1 MRITESMMSN
11 YFIGNISQL
20 KERIALLQRQ
30 ISSGVKIEKP
40 SDSPT
45 GAVRVIRNNDQL
57 SQIDTYLK
65 NIHTGLSFLD
75 QTTFALQSIQDEV
88 VNVVGKLE
96 ELNNPINQQNMSL
109 YADMLENSLRL
120 MLDIS
125 NSKADGK
132 YIFGGTDQTGKP
144 FGFSSDGQTIEQNTK
159 INGYVNVRIS
169 QGIQQ
174 RINITGLEIFGT
186 VVSTDG
192 TLDKNSAIGTV
203 VTQNRNIYDNL
214 GNQYNLQVNIQKTN
228 NNQYQLTYSIL
239 DGGGNTVYS
248 SPSANQLVF
257 NSSTG
262 ALETLD
268 GKAPSIINISVPS
281 NRINFNLDLSQLR
294 ETDSTQVSLS
304 ANQDLDVFNQL
315 KIIINNLRN
324 GIPPTEEQRA
334 AINAFNSRV
343 IGKLS
348 EIGNI
353 VNQFS
358 SIESMLTQQNLDITE
373 NNSQVNEVDVA
384 KAIIDL
390 QNQDYLLQ
398 LSQKLAATILP
409 KSLLDYL

>member
-1 MRITESMMSN
+1 MRITETMMSN
-11 YFIGNISQL
+11 YYIGSINQL
-20 KERIALLQRQ
+20 KDKIALLQRQ

-45 GAVRVIRNNDQL
+45 GAVKVIRNNDQL

-65 NIHTGLSFLD
+65 NIQSGLSFLN

-96 ELNNPINQQNMSL
+96 ELVNPINQQNMSL
-109 YADMLENSLRL
+109 YADMIENSLRL
-120 MLDIS
+120 MVDVS

-132 YIFGGTDQTGKP
+132 YIFGGTDQSGKP
-144 FGFSSDGQTIEQNTK
+144 FVYSSDGQTIEQNTR
-159 INGYVNVRIS
+159 INGYNNVRIS
-169 QGIQQ
+169 RDIQQ

-192 TLDKNSAIGTV
+192 TLDKNSAVGTIINQSR
-203 VTQNRNIYDNL
+203 TIYDNL
-214 GNQYNLQVNIQKTN
+214 GNQYTLQVNLEKTN
-228 NNQYQLTYSIL
+228 NNQYGVTYSII
-239 DGGGNTVYS
+239 DSASNTVYS
-248 SPSANQLVF
+248 SPSTIQLVF
-257 NSSTG
+257 NPTSG

-268 GKAPSIINISVPS
+268 GKAPSTININVPA
-281 NRINFNLDLSQLR
+281 NKINFNLDFSQLR
-294 ETDSTQVSLS
+294 ETTTNQVVLN
-304 ANQDLDVFNQL
+304 ANQDLDIFNQL
-315 KIIINNLRN
+315 KIIIDNLRN

-334 AINAFNSRV
+334 AVNAFNSKV

-353 VNQFS
+353 VNQFTT
-358 SIESMLTQQNLDITE
+358 IESMLTQQNLDLTE
-373 NNSQVNEVDVA
+373 NTADVNGVDVA
-384 KAIIDL
+384 KAIIEL

-398 LSQKLAATILP
+398 VSQKLAATILP

>member
-11 YFIGNISQL
+11 YYIGSINQL

-120 MLDIS
+120 MIDVS

-186 VVSTDG
+186 IVSTEG

-203 VTQNRNIYDNL
+203 VTQSRNIYDNL

-228 NNQYQLTYSIL
+228 NNEYQLTYSIL

-268 GKAPSIINISVPS
+268 GKSPSLINISVPS

-324 GIPPTEEQRA
+324 GIPPTDEQRA

>member
-1 MRITESMMSN
+1 MRITDAMISN
-11 YFIGNISQL
+11 YYIGSINKL

-57 SQIDTYLK
+57 SQIETYLK
-65 NIHTGLSFLD
+65 NIQTGLSFLD

-120 MLDIS
+120 MLDVS

-132 YIFGGTDQTGKP
+132 FIFGGTDQISKP
-144 FGFSSDGQTIEQNTK
+144 FAFAADGQTIEQNTK
-159 INGYVNVRIS
+159 INGSVKVRIS

-186 VVSTDG
+186 IISSEG
-192 TLDKNSAIGTV
+192 TLDKNSAIGSV

-214 GNQYNLQVNIQKTN
+214 GNQYNLQVNFQKTN

-248 SPSANQLVF
+248 SPVATQLVF
-257 NSSTG
+257 NPTTG
-262 ALETLD
+262 ALETVD
-268 GKAPSIINISVPS
+268 GNAPSAININIPS
-281 NRINFNLDLSQLR
+281 SRINFNLDLTQLK
-294 ETDSTQVSLS
+294 ESDTNQIVLN
-304 ANQDLDVFNQL
+304 ANQDIDIFNQL
-315 KIIINNLRN
+315 KIIIDNLRN
-324 GIPPTEEQRA
+324 GIPPTDQQRA
-334 AINAFNSRV
+334 AVNAFNSKV

-353 VNQFS
+353 VNQFTT
-358 SIESMLTQQNLDITE
+358 IESMLTQQNLDITE
-373 NNSQVNEVDVA
+373 NNSQINEVDVA
-384 KAIIDL
+384 KAIIEL

>member
-1 MRITESMMSN
+1 MRITDSMMSN
-11 YFIGNISQL
+11 YYIGSINKL
-20 KERIALLQRQ
+20 KDRIALLQRQ
-30 ISSGVKIEKP
+30 ISSGVRIEKP

-65 NIHTGLSFLD
+65 NIQTGLSFLD

-109 YADMLENSLRL
+109 YADMIENSLRL
-120 MLDIS
+120 MLDVS

-132 YIFGGTDQTGKP
+132 YIFGGTDQSGKP
-144 FGFSSDGQTIEQNTK
+144 FSFSSDGQTVEQNTK
-159 INGYVNVRIS
+159 INGLVNVRIS
-169 QGIQQ
+169 QSIQQ

-186 VVSTDG
+186 IISTDG
-192 TLDKNSAIGTV
+192 TLDKNSAVGSI
-203 VTQNRNIYDNL
+203 VTQSRNVFDNL
-214 GNQYNLQVNIQKTN
+214 GNQYNLQVNLQKTN
-228 NNQYQLTYSIL
+228 SNQYQLTYSIV

-248 SPSANQLVF
+248 SPTANQLVF
-257 NSSTG
+257 NSTTG
-262 ALETLD
+262 ALETVD
-268 GKAPSIINISVPS
+268 GKAPSTININVPS

-294 ETDSTQVSLS
+294 ETDTNQLLLN
-304 ANQDLDVFNQL
+304 ANQDIDIFNQL

-334 AINAFNSRV
+334 AVNAFNSKV
-343 IGKLS
+343 VGKLS

-358 SIESMLTQQNLDITE
+358 AIESMLTQQNLDITE
-373 NNSQVNEVDVA
+373 NNSQVNGVDVA

>member
-1 MRITESMMSN
+1 MRITDSMMSN
-11 YFIGNISQL
+11 YYIGSINKL

-30 ISSGVKIEKP
+30 ISSGVRIEKP

-65 NIHTGLSFLD
+65 NIQTGLSFLD

-109 YADMLENSLRL
+109 YADMIENSLRL
-120 MLDIS
+120 MLDVS

-132 YIFGGTDQTGKP
+132 FIFGGTDQTAKP
-144 FGFSSDGQTIEQNTK
+144 FSFSSDGQTIEQNTK
-159 INGYVNVRIS
+159 INGLVNVRIS
-169 QGIQQ
+169 QSIQQ

-186 VVSTDG
+186 IISTDG
-192 TLDKNSAIGTV
+192 TLDKNSAIGNV
-203 VTQNRNIYDNL
+203 ITQSRNIYDNL
-214 GNQYNLQVNIQKTN
+214 GNQYNLQVNLEKTN
-228 NNQYQLTYSIL
+228 SNQYQLTYSIV

-248 SPSANQLVF
+248 SPTPNQLVF
-257 NSSTG
+257 NSTTG
-262 ALETLD
+262 ALETVD
-268 GKAPSIINISVPS
+268 GKAPSIININVPA

-294 ETDSTQVSLS
+294 ETDTNQLILN
-304 ANQDLDVFNQL
+304 ANQDIDIFNQL

-324 GIPPTEEQRA
+324 GIPPTEEQRDA
-334 AINAFNSRV
+334 VNAFNSKV
-343 IGKLS
+343 VGKLS

-353 VNQFS
+353 VNQFT

-373 NNSQVNEVDVA
+373 NNSQVNGVDVA
-384 KAIIDL
+384 KAIIEL

>member
-1 MRITESMMSN
+1 MRITETMMSN
-11 YFIGNISQL
+11 YYIGSINQL
-20 KERIALLQRQ
+20 KDRIALLQRQ

-45 GAVRVIRNNDQL
+45 GAVKVIRNNDQL
-57 SQIDTYLK
+57 SQLDTYLK

-88 VNVVGKLE
+88 LNVVGKLE

-109 YADMLENSLRL
+109 YADMIENSLRL
-120 MLDIS
+120 MVDVA

-132 YIFGGTDQTGKP
+132 YIFGGTDQTAKP
-144 FGFSSDGQTIEQNTK
+144 FVYSSDGQTIEQNTK
-159 INGYVNVRIS
+159 IRGYNKVRIS
-169 QGIQQ
+169 QEIEQ
-174 RINITGLEIFGT
+174 RINITGIEIFGT
-186 VVSTDG
+186 IVSAEG
-192 TLDKNSAIGTV
+192 TLDKNSSVGTII
-203 VTQNRNIYDNL
+203 TQNRAIYDNL
-214 GNQYNLQVNIQKTN
+214 GNQYNLQVNIEKTN
-228 NNQYQLTYSIL
+228 SNQFQVTYNIT
-239 DGGGNTVYS
+239 DGGGNTVYTS
-248 SPSANQLVF
+248 STPNQLVF
-257 NSSTG
+257 NPTTG

-268 GKAPSIINISVPS
+268 GKYPSVINISVPA
-281 NRINFNLDLSQLR
+281 NRINFNIDLSQLR
-294 ETDSTQVSLS
+294 ETDTNQVLLN
-304 ANQDLDVFNQL
+304 ANQDMDIFNQL

-334 AINAFNSRV
+334 AVNAFNSKV

-353 VNQFS
+353 INQFT

-373 NNSQVNEVDVA
+373 NNTQVNGVDVA
-384 KAIIDL
+384 KAIIEL

>member
-11 YFIGNISQL
+11 YYIGSINQL

-120 MLDIS
+120 MLDVS

-186 VVSTDG
+186 IVSTEG

-203 VTQNRNIYDNL
+203 VTQSKNIYDNL

-228 NNQYQLTYSIL
+228 NNEYQLTYSIL

-262 ALETLD
+262 VLETLD
-268 GKAPSIINISVPS
+268 GKSPSLINISVPS
-281 NRINFNLDLSQLR
+281 SRINFNLDLSQLR

>member
-11 YFIGNISQL
+11 YYIGSINQL

-120 MLDIS
+120 MLDVS

-186 VVSTDG
+186 IVSTDG

-257 NSSTG
+257 NSTTG

-334 AINAFNSRV
+334 AINTFNSRV

>member
-11 YFIGNISQL
+11 YYIGSINQL

-120 MLDIS
+120 MLDVS

-186 VVSTDG
+186 IVSTEG

-203 VTQNRNIYDNL
+203 VTQSKNIYDNL

-228 NNQYQLTYSIL
+228 NNEYQLTYSIL

-262 ALETLD
+262 VLETLD
-268 GKAPSIINISVPS
+268 GKSPSLINISVPS
-281 NRINFNLDLSQLR
+281 SRINFNLDLSQLR

-334 AINAFNSRV
+334 AINAFNTRV

>member
-11 YFIGNISQL
+11 YYIGSINQL

-120 MLDIS
+120 MLDVS

-186 VVSTDG
+186 IVSTEG

-203 VTQNRNIYDNL
+203 VTQSRNIYDNL

-228 NNQYQLTYSIL
+228 NNEYQLTYSIL

-268 GKAPSIINISVPS
+268 GKSPSLINISVPS

-324 GIPPTEEQRA
+324 GIPPTDEQRA

>member
-11 YFIGNISQL
+11 YYIGSINKL
-20 KERIALLQRQ
+20 KDRIALLQRQ
-30 ISSGVKIEKP
+30 ISSGVRIEKP

-65 NIHTGLSFLD
+65 NIQTGLSFLD

-109 YADMLENSLRL
+109 YADMIENSLRL
-120 MLDIS
+120 MLDVS

-144 FGFSSDGQTIEQNTK
+144 FSFSADGQTVEQNTK
-159 INGYVNVRIS
+159 INGLVNVRIS
-169 QGIQQ
+169 QSIQQ
-174 RINITGLEIFGT
+174 RINITGLEIFST
-186 VVSTDG
+186 IISTDG
-192 TLDKNSAIGTV
+192 TLDKNSAIGSI
-203 VTQNRNIYDNL
+203 VTQSRNIYDNL
-214 GNQYNLQVNIQKTN
+214 GNQYNLQVDLQKTN
-228 NNQYQLTYSIL
+228 SNQYQLTYSIV
-239 DGGGNTVYS
+239 DSGGNTVYT
-248 SPSANQLVF
+248 SPTPNQLVF
-257 NSSTG
+257 NSTTG
-262 ALETLD
+262 ALETVD
-268 GKAPSIINISVPS
+268 GKAPSIININVPS
-281 NRINFNLDLSQLR
+281 SRINFNLDLSQLR
-294 ETDSTQVSLS
+294 ETDTNQLLLN
-304 ANQDLDVFNQL
+304 ANQDIDIFNQL

-324 GIPPTEEQRA
+324 GIPPTDEQRA
-334 AINAFNSRV
+334 AVNAFNSKV
-343 IGKLS
+343 VGKLS

-353 VNQFS
+353 VNQFT

-373 NNSQVNEVDVA
+373 NNSQVNGVDVA
-384 KAIIDL
+384 KAIIEL

>member
-11 YFIGNISQL
+11 YYIGSINQL

-120 MLDIS
+120 MLDVS

-186 VVSTDG
+186 IVSTDG

-257 NSSTG
+257 NSTTG

>member
-1 MRITESMMSN
+1 MRITETMMSN
-11 YFIGNISQL
+11 YYIGSINQL
-20 KERIALLQRQ
+20 KDKIALRQRQ

-45 GAVRVIRNNDQL
+45 GAVKVIRNDNQL

-88 VNVVGKLE
+88 LNVVGKLE

-109 YADMLENSLRL
+109 YADMIENSLRL
-120 MLDIS
+120 MVDVA

-132 YIFGGTDQTGKP
+132 YIFGGTDQTAKP
-144 FGFSSDGQTIEQNTK
+144 FVYSSDGQTIEQNTK
-159 INGYVNVRIS
+159 IRGYNKVRIS
-169 QGIQQ
+169 QEIEQ
-174 RINITGLEIFGT
+174 RINITGIEIFGT
-186 VVSTDG
+186 IVSADG
-192 TLDKNSAIGTV
+192 TLDKNSSVGTIV
-203 VTQNRNIYDNL
+203 SQSRTVYDNL
-214 GNQYNLQVNIQKTN
+214 GNEYNLQVNIEKTN
-228 NNQYQLTYSIL
+228 ANQYQLTYNIT
-239 DGGGNTVYS
+239 DGGGNTIFT
-248 SPSANQLVF
+248 SPTAAQLAF
-257 NSSTG
+257 NPTTG

-268 GKAPSIINISVPS
+268 GKSPSVINISVPS

-294 ETDSTQVSLS
+294 ETDTNQVLLN
-304 ANQDLDVFNQL
+304 ANQDIDIFNQL
-315 KIIINNLRN
+315 KIIVNNLRN

-334 AINAFNSRV
+334 AVNAFNSKV

-353 VNQFS
+353 INQFTT
-358 SIESMLTQQNLDITE
+358 IESMLTQQNLDITE
-373 NNSQVNEVDVA
+373 NNSQVNGVDVA
-384 KAIIDL
+384 KAIIEL

>member
-1 MRITESMMSN
+1 MRITDSMMSN
-11 YFIGNISQL
+11 YYIGSINKL

-30 ISSGVKIEKP
+30 ISSGVRIEKP

-65 NIHTGLSFLD
+65 NIQTGLSFLD

-109 YADMLENSLRL
+109 YADMIENSLRL
-120 MLDIS
+120 MLDVS

-132 YIFGGTDQTGKP
+132 FIFGGTDQTGKP
-144 FGFSSDGQTIEQNTK
+144 FSFSSDGQTVEQNTK
-159 INGYVNVRIS
+159 INGLVNIRIS
-169 QGIQQ
+169 QSIQQ

-186 VVSTDG
+186 IISTDG
-192 TLDKNSAIGTV
+192 TLDKNSAIGSV
-203 VTQNRNIYDNL
+203 VTQSRNIYDNL
-214 GNQYNLQVNIQKTN
+214 GNQYNLQVNLEKTN
-228 NNQYQLTYSIL
+228 SNQYQLTYSIV
-239 DGGGNTVYS
+239 DGGGNTIYS
-248 SPSANQLVF
+248 SPTPNQLVF
-257 NSSTG
+257 NSTTG
-262 ALETLD
+262 ALETVD
-268 GKAPSIINISVPS
+268 GKAPSIFNINVPS

-294 ETDSTQVSLS
+294 ETDTNQLILN
-304 ANQDLDVFNQL
+304 ANQDIDIFNQL

-334 AINAFNSRV
+334 AVNAFNSKV
-343 IGKLS
+343 VGKLS

-353 VNQFS
+353 INQFT

-373 NNSQVNEVDVA
+373 NNSQVNGVDVA
-384 KAIIDL
+384 KAIIEL

>member
-1 MRITESMMSN
+1 MEH
-11 YFIGNISQL
+11 L
-20 KERIALLQRQ
+20 
-30 ISSGVKIEKP
+30 
-40 SDSPT
+40 
-45 GAVRVIRNNDQL
+45 IR
-57 SQIDTYLK
+57 
-65 NIHTGLSFLD
+65 
-75 QTTFALQSIQDEV
+75 
-88 VNVVGKLE
+88 
-96 ELNNPINQQNMSL
+96 
-109 YADMLENSLRL
+109 
-120 MLDIS
+120 
-125 NSKADGK
+125 
-132 YIFGGTDQTGKP
+132 
-144 FGFSSDGQTIEQNTK
+144 
-159 INGYVNVRIS
+159 
-169 QGIQQ
+169 
-174 RINITGLEIFGT
+174 
-186 VVSTDG
+186 
-192 TLDKNSAIGTV
+192 IGTV

-257 NSSTG
+257 NSTTG

>member
-11 YFIGNISQL
+11 YYIGSINQL

-120 MLDIS
+120 MLDVS

-186 VVSTDG
+186 IVSTEG

-203 VTQNRNIYDNL
+203 VTQSRNIYDNL

-228 NNQYQLTYSIL
+228 NNEYQLTYSIL

-248 SPSANQLVF
+248 SASANQLVF

-268 GKAPSIINISVPS
+268 GKSPSLINISVPS

-324 GIPPTEEQRA
+324 GIPPTDEQRA